1 MVHGKILSVML
12 IAGAVAAI
20 FPAFGSG
27 SAGATEGEQYPFA
40 YSTELYGYVPEALY
54 WVQTAFLI
62 FHAFEDSTDVEV
74 RELGTG
80 TILGQGTIHKWEALT
95 VWIDRDKAFKVVSNK
110 PITGL
115 LGSPDDWDCPGMS
128 FVPSYENEGRE
139 FVFDFPYTW
148 SAYGLPYQH
157 CFTLFAWEG
166 ADVVVTDA
174 VTGDTAWDGH
184 LDSGYYHTLA
194 PPEGRYSVTST
205 GVLTVELVL
214 AYDNSTFIL
223 DEDQDGCGT
232 EFMFHIF
239 SVGLDYGRHSY
250 YEVHAFQ
257 DCSVTVYNIDDPS
270 SPILFDQFAL
280 SERDHDVKT
289 FDYYD
294 NVFRIESTGKI
305 SVMAGSYQTDIGGV
319 PGAQSIGDLY
329 TSVPSLDGEG
339 KYFLLGLHCPNSF
352 FHRGGFALIGR
363 EENTI
368 VHVREDT
375 FSLDEDEWT
384 WIPQPD
390 TGILYYEIISD
401 KPIHIF
407 TGSIGGDDNFDN
419 VMTYLSGFHEGLTGI
434 LEEDRKLKIE
444 TRRSLLNEPN
454 PFRRSTMISYSL
466 PAGTQVTLQVFDITG
481 RLVEVLVDEVQGPGG
496 HQVQWERKD
505 RASGIYF
512 CRLHI
517 GDSMDTKKMVLLP

>member
-1 MVHGKILSVML
+1 MAYGKLLGILLISV
-12 IAGAVAAI
+12 AVASV
-20 FPAFGSG
+20 FPVAVPE
-27 SAGATEGEQYPFA
+27 SAGYTEGAQYPFA

-62 FHAFEDSTDVEV
+62 VYAFDDSTDVEV

-80 TILGQGTIHKWEALT
+80 TILGQGTISKWEALT
-95 VWIDRDKAFKVVSNK
+95 VTIDRGQAFKAVSNK

-115 LGSPDDWDCPGMS
+115 LGSPDDWTCPGMS
-128 FVPSYENEGRE
+128 FLPSRENEGRE
-139 FVFDFPYTW
+139 FVFDFPATD
-148 SAYGLPYQH
+148 SGYGLPYQH
-157 CFTLFAWEG
+157 CLTLFAWEG
-166 ADVVVTDA
+166 ADVVVTDV
-174 VTGDTAWDGH
+174 VTGDTAWEGH

-194 PPEGRYSVTST
+194 PPEGRYSISST

-214 AYDNSTFIL
+214 AYDNSSFIL

-257 DCSVTVYNIDDPS
+257 DCSVTVYNTDDPS

-280 SERDHDVKT
+280 SERDHYVKV

-305 SVMAGSYQTDIGGV
+305 SVMAGSYQTDVGHV
-319 PGAQSIGDLY
+319 PGPQSIGDLY
-329 TSVPSLDGEG
+329 TSVPSLDGKGEH
-339 KYFLLGLHCPNSF
+339 FLLGLHCPNSLF
-352 FHRGGFALIGR
+352 DSGGFALIAG
-363 EENTI
+363 EDNTI
-368 VHVREDT
+368 VRVQEDT
-375 FSLDEDEWT
+375 LYLNEDDWT

-390 TGILYYEIISD
+390 TGILYYKIISD
-401 KPIHIF
+401 KPIHVF

-419 VMTYLSGFHEGLTGI
+419 VMTYLSGFYEGLTGI
-434 LEEDRKLKIE
+434 QEENRKSKIE
-444 TRRSLLNEPN
+444 NRRSLLNEPN
-454 PFRRSTMISYSL
+454 PFRGSTAISYSL
-466 PAGTQVTLQVFDITG
+466 PAATYVTLQVFDITG
-481 RLVEVLVDEVQGPGG
+481 RLVEVLVDEVQGPGV

-512 CRLHI
+512 CRLRAGGSTH
-517 GDSMDTKKMVLLP
+517 TKKMVLLP